1 MALRNFFFFFFFFCL
16 RSTHHASCSSW
27 CRSVPISLTGVTSR
41 LCRDRTGRYLRDNSV
56 RRGAYP
62 GLGPPGPCSFLS
74 HVDIPPLIV
83 QLFVFLNSKHRS
95 ANQSRAH
102 PTVTN
107 LTWRDSI
114 LPLDASKSNLRT
126 IELFRVTYGNQ
137 PFFICPPHPHHSSSS
152 KWKASRSWRN
162 LPCELCSEACFD
174 ADKRYMSGVSP
185 II

>member
-1 MALRNFFFFFFFFCL
+1 MLHALHGAGQSPYL
-16 RSTHHASCSSW
+16 W
-27 CRSVPISLTGVTSR
+27 PVLLSR

-74 HVDIPPLIV
+74 HVDIPPPIV
-83 QLFVFLNSKHRS
+83 QLFVFSNSKHRS

-114 LPLDASKSNLRT
+114 LPLDASNSNLRT
-126 IELFRVTYGNQ
+126 IELFRVICCLRRYIMSRKIGCPDPVFGQIQNTRQRIQ
-137 PFFICPPHPHHSSSS
+137 PSFTGHGVFS
-152 KWKASRSWRN
+152 K
-162 LPCELCSEACFD
+162 
-174 ADKRYMSGVSP
+174 
-185 II
+185 

>member
-1 MALRNFFFFFFFFCL
+1 MPPFFFFYVVHTML
-16 RSTHHASCSSW
+16 HALHGAGQSPYLW
-27 CRSVPISLTGVTSR
+27 PVLLSR

-62 GLGPPGPCSFLS
+62 GLGPPGPWSFLS
-74 HVDIPPLIV
+74 HVDIPPPIV
-83 QLFVFLNSKHRS
+83 QLFVFSNSKHRS

-126 IELFRVTYGNQ
+126 IELFRVFLLKYKLFAQ
-137 PFFICPPHPHHSSSS
+137 PVWRTCSFRSFFLFISFTSH
-152 KWKASRSWRN
+152 N
-162 LPCELCSEACFD
+162 LLVIS
-174 ADKRYMSGVSP
+174 
-185 II
+185 